1 MDPVLIFTIIIVV
14 FFGLLALCTPIF
26 AALGVS
32 SIVGFLL
39 HGGLSSL
46 ETIPDILHRGLV
58 SYSLLAVPLFIM
70 MGEVMARTSIGS
82 RLFNMFACW
91 LSRLPGGLGVASVAS
106 SAVFGAMSGVSVAG
120 AATIG
125 RFAIPEMLQ
134 RGYSP
139 SLAGGTVAA
148 AGALAL
154 LIPPSIG
161 FVLFGEVAGQSVG
174 KLFVAAVLPA
184 ILLTSMMM
192 AYVVLVAVFRKDMA
206 PGEERVIS
214 RADRWRSLID
224 IWPAVMIVLLVLGTI
239 YFGIATPTE
248 AAGIGA
254 IGAFFVAA
262 LYRELSMDLV
272 RKVLKSTVL
281 TSVMILLILAGA
293 LMFGHIMT
301 RLMIPQKIVMFVVS
315 VDQPQWVILAFVLL
329 FLLVIGMILDIV
341 SIIVI
346 TTPILMPVITAMGI
360 DPIWFGVILI
370 LTCEMAVITPPV
382 GLNLYVIDGI
392 APDLSIGQIIRGA
405 LPFVGIE
412 LLCILI
418 LIAFP
423 EIALFL
429 PSLR

>member
-1 MDPVLIFTIIIVV
+1 MDPVFIFTIVIAV
-14 FFGLLALCTPIF
+14 FFGLIALCTPIF

-70 MGEVMARTSIGS
+70 MGEVMARTSIGA

-91 LSRLPGGLGVASVAS
+91 LARLPGGLGVASVAS

-125 RFAIPEMLQ
+125 RFAIPQMLQ

-174 KLFVAAVLPA
+174 KLFVAAVFPA
-184 ILLTSMMM
+184 VLLTSMMM
-192 AYVVLVAVFRKDMA
+192 AYVVLVAMFRKDMA
-206 PGEERVIS
+206 PSEERTIS
-214 RADRWRSLID
+214 RAERWRSLRD

-262 LYRELSMDLV
+262 LYKELSFDLV
-272 RKVLKSTVL
+272 RKVLRSTVL

-301 RLMIPQKIVMFVVS
+301 RLMIPQKIVMFVVT
-315 VDQPQWVILAFVLL
+315 VDQPQWVILSFVLL
-329 FLLVIGMILDIV
+329 FLLLIGMVLDIV

-392 APDLSIGQIIRGA
+392 APDLTIGQIIRGA

>member
-1 MDPVLIFTIIIVV
+1 MDPVFIFTIVIAI
-14 FFGLLALCTPIF
+14 FFGLIALCTPIF

-70 MGEVMARTSIGS
+70 MGEVMARTSIGA

-91 LSRLPGGLGVASVAS
+91 LARLPGGLGVASVAS

-125 RFAIPEMLQ
+125 RFAIPQMLQ

-174 KLFVAAVLPA
+174 KLFVAAVFPA
-184 ILLTSMMM
+184 VLLTSMMM

-206 PGEERVIS
+206 PPEDRIIS
-214 RADRWRSLID
+214 RAERWRSLRD

-262 LYRELSMDLV
+262 LYKELSFDLV
-272 RKVLKSTVL
+272 RKVLRSTVL

-315 VDQPQWVILAFVLL
+315 VDQPKWVILSFVLL
-329 FLLVIGMILDIV
+329 FLLLVGMVLDIV

>member
-1 MDPVLIFTIIIVV
+1 MDPVFIFTIVIAI
-14 FFGLLALCTPIF
+14 FFGLIALCTPIF

-70 MGEVMARTSIGS
+70 MGEVMARTSIGA

-91 LSRLPGGLGVASVAS
+91 LARLPGGLGVASVAS

-125 RFAIPEMLQ
+125 RFAIPQMLQ

-184 ILLTSMMM
+184 VLLTSMMM

-206 PGEERVIS
+206 PPEERIIS
-214 RADRWRSLID
+214 RAERWRSLRD

-262 LYRELSMDLV
+262 LYKELSFDLV
-272 RKVLKSTVL
+272 RKVLRSTVL

-315 VDQPQWVILAFVLL
+315 VDQPKWVILSFVLL
-329 FLLVIGMILDIV
+329 FLLLVGMVLDIV

-392 APDLSIGQIIRGA
+392 APDLTIGQIIRGA